1 VPGDGEFDLA
11 GFLRLVGEMG
21 VRLPLSVEV
30 MSDDLQPL
38 PAGQVAR
45 RLAEATRAVVAAAAA

>member
-1 VPGDGEFDLA
+1 
-11 GFLRLVGEMG
+11 
-21 VRLPLSVEV
+21 V